1 MKKKTLNSRRN
12 SSLLKSVSNLKYTIY
27 IFHPDGKFKIYWNAL
42 ILLFTIYSILVE
54 PYQMAFEVDQ
64 LPSLFILELA
74 IDSLFFIDM
83 IISFFTGYYDEK
95 LSVETSLKKIF
106 FRYLKSWFILDL
118 ITCFPLQL
126 IFQAGNYNS
135 AMRMAGFKRLWKVAR
150 AAKLLRFVKILK
162 NRDQRKNIHLAF
174 KLSIQ
179 LERLLFFF
187 LFIGFMIHIITCF
200 WVFIGN
206 LNLENGNNWIV
217 VFGFHDYLNS
227 ELYIVAMYWCV
238 TTLVTVGYGDIYAT
252 NSIERSYCFIIMIT
266 GILTYSYTVSSISNI
281 ISSLDSRN
289 ALLKKKQDTL
299 TSISRK
305 YKLSKV
311 FCSRISRALEYE
323 HRNHDKELAGI
334 LQDLPVGI
342 KHELLLLIYEEKVCK
357 NFFFK
362 SKSLAFIAWVAP
374 KLHPIQIQQNE
385 FIYKENEFASE
396 MYFII
401 KGKLSIN
408 LKREGVFYPLTYLV
422 ENYYFGEIDLLFS
435 NSKNHLN
442 SVKAEQNCDLL
453 SLERDEFEEMLKYF
467 EDEAIEICIKARKR
481 LDRINQ
487 KTAEAIVNIDRRS
500 SVRPRISYPEANY
513 VDVGE
518 MKKNARKSVELN
530 SIVNYGSMYQ
540 EINEEK
546 NPENFIKVIKAKIKR
561 LNMYC
566 DNITG
571 LSNELLEYITART
584 KCVVQDTEN

>member
-1 MKKKTLNSRRN
+1 MKKKSLNGYRN
-12 SSLLKSVSNLKYTIY
+12 SSLLKSVSTFRYTLY

-64 LPSLFILELA
+64 LRSLFILELT
-74 IDSLFFIDM
+74 IDFLFFIDM

-106 FRYLKSWFILDL
+106 LRYLKSWFILDL

-126 IFQAGNYNS
+126 FFQGFNYNS
-135 AMRMAGFKRLWKVAR
+135 ALRMAGFKRLWKIVR
-150 AAKLLRFVKILK
+150 VAKLLRFIKILK

-179 LERLLFFF
+179 LERLMFFL
-187 LFIGFMIHIITCF
+187 LFIGFMIHLITCF

-206 LNLENGNNWIV
+206 LYLEDGDNWIV
-217 VFGFHDYLNS
+217 VFGFHDYLNFD
-227 ELYIVAMYWCV
+227 LYVVAIYWSV

-252 NSIERSYCFIIMIT
+252 NSTERFYCFIIMIT

-281 ISSLDSRN
+281 ISSLDSRK
-289 ALLKKKQDTL
+289 ALLIKKQDTL
-299 TSISRK
+299 TTIARK
-305 YKLSKV
+305 YKLSQV

-323 HRNHDKELAGI
+323 HRNHDKELTGI

-342 KHELLLLIYEEKVCK
+342 KHELLQLIYEEKICK

-362 SKSLAFIAWVAP
+362 TKSLAFIAWVAP

-401 KGKLSIN
+401 NGRLSVNI
-408 LKREGVFYPLTYLV
+408 KRDGMFYPLIYLT

-442 SVKAEQNCDLL
+442 SVKAEQKSELL
-453 SLERDEFEEMLKYF
+453 SLERDEFENILKYF

-487 KTAEAIVNIDRRS
+487 KTAEAVINIDRRC
-500 SVRPRISYPEANY
+500 SVRPRISIPEVNH
-513 VDVGE
+513 VDVRE
-518 MKKNARKSVELN
+518 VKKNARKSVEIN
-530 SIVNYGSMYQ
+530 SNVNCGSMYQ

-546 NPENFIKVIKAKIKR
+546 NPQNFIKVIKAKIKR

-566 DNITG
+566 DNING
-571 LSNELLEYITART
+571 LSNELLECIYSRK
-584 KCVVQDTEN
+584 KCIDLDYEF